1 VGNFIISISL
11 IPLLLA
17 LKSFQLYGSVIIIGL
32 SFGLLFELLIRTI
45 EMQAKHH
52 VFLSIIIPIIAVV
65 NVFVIVLYSN
75 SFMES
80 LNIQNPQN
88 PFFVGLVYAI
98 FFMIPYIA
106 YNVFLKEKY

>member
-1 VGNFIISISL
+1 
-11 IPLLLA
+11 
-17 LKSFQLYGSVIIIGL
+17 
-32 SFGLLFELLIRTI
+32 
-45 EMQAKHH
+45 MQAKHH